1 MSSEGESLVFADE
14 PAGESRKPAA
24 VDSWKVLIVDDEEE
38 VHAVTRLVLKD
49 FQFAGKGLT
58 FLGAYS
64 GKEAMRLIAEHPD
77 TAVIF
82 LDVVMERHSA
92 GLEVVRH
99 VREELKNSFVR
110 IILRTGQPGQAPEE
124 KVIVEYDINDYKEK
138 TELTAQKLFTS
149 MVASLRAYRDILT
162 IEANRRGLEK
172 IIEATRTIWQV
183 RSLERLASGVLAQ
196 MVALL
201 RLDESAIY
209 CSTSGL
215 ALSNVKGHLRVL
227 AATGVY
233 ERCLEHD
240 ADEVLPPEIL
250 AFIERAAVQQSCLCE
265 ENRYVEYFRSKN
277 GEEAVVYLE
286 GDHALNDLD
295 RRLIRIFCANVQVAY
310 ENVILN
316 QEIESTQKEIIYT
329 LGELAEVRSSE
340 TGNHVKRVSEY
351 CRLLAELA
359 GLEEREIEVIRLAS
373 PMHDI
378 GKVAI
383 PDAILNKP
391 GPLTDE
397 EYEIMKAHTF
407 HAQQMLGLSDREI
420 MKAATLIALQHHE
433 KYDGSGYP
441 RGLKGEDIHLYARIT
456 AIADVFDALCNNR
469 SYRDAWAMEDIVAMF
484 RKERGIHFDP
494 TLVDL
499 FLERLDRFVAIKN
512 SLDTPAGADKALPA

>member
-1 MSSEGESLVFADE
+1 MGQEKEQLIFAEES
-14 PAGESRKPAA
+14 AA
-24 VDSWKVLIVDDEEE
+24 VKEKRPAVGETWKVLIVDDEEE

-49 FQFAGKGLT
+49 FHFAGKGLT
-58 FLGAYS
+58 FLEAYS
-64 GKEAMRLIAEHPD
+64 GGEAKELIAAHPD
-77 TAVIF
+77 TAVMF
-82 LDVVMERHSA
+82 LDVVMERHCA
-92 GLEVVRH
+92 GLDVVRY
-99 VREELKNSFVR
+99 VRDELKNSFVR

-124 KVIVEYDINDYKEK
+124 KVIVEYDVNDYKEK

-172 IIEATRTIWQV
+172 ILEATRTICKT

-209 CSTSGL
+209 CTTSGV
-215 ALSNVKGHLRVL
+215 ALSNTRGGLRVL
-227 AATGVY
+227 AATGEY
-233 ERCLEHD
+233 ERYL
-240 ADEVLPPEIL
+240 AANATEVLPPNIL
-250 AFIERAAVQQSCLCE
+250 AFVERAAANKDSLYE
-265 ENRYVEYFRSKN
+265 ENRYVEYFCSEN
-277 GEEAVVYLE
+277 GDEAVVYLE
-286 GDHALNDLD
+286 GDHVLNDLD
-295 RRLIRIFCANVQVAY
+295 RRLIRLFCANVQVAY

-316 QEIESTQKEIIYT
+316 QEIEGTQKEIIYT

-359 GLEEREIEVIRLAS
+359 GLEEREVEIIRLAS

-391 GPLTDE
+391 GPLTGE
-397 EYEIMKAHTF
+397 EYEVMKAHTI

-420 MKAATLIALQHHE
+420 MKAATVIALQHHE
-433 KYDGSGYP
+433 KYDGTGYP
-441 RGLKGEDIHLYARIT
+441 RGLSGEEIHLYARIT
-456 AIADVFDALCNNR
+456 AIADVFDALCNDR
-469 SYRDAWAMEDIVAMF
+469 SYRHAWAMDDIVGLF
-484 RKERGIHFDP
+484 RKERGTHFDP
-494 TLVDL
+494 ALVDL
-499 FLERLDRFVAIKN
+499 FLDHFPRFVEIRNVFAN
-512 SLDTPAGADKALPA
+512 HTGTLAQA

>member
-1 MSSEGESLVFADE
+1 MGSDNEQVIFAKE
-14 PAGESRKPAA
+14 AAAA
-24 VDSWKVLIVDDEEE
+24 VVKRPGAADTWKVLIVDDEEE

-49 FQFAGKGLT
+49 FEFAGKGLT
-58 FLGAYS
+58 FLEAYS
-64 GKEAMRLIAEHPD
+64 GEEAKKFIAAHPD
-77 TAVIF
+77 TAVMF
-82 LDVVMERHSA
+82 LDVVMERHCA
-92 GLEVVRH
+92 GLEVVRY

-172 IIEATRTIWQV
+172 IMEATRTICKT

-201 RLDESAIY
+201 RLDESAI
-209 CSTSGL
+209 CCTTSGV
-215 ALSNVKGHLRVL
+215 ALSSLRGNLRVL
-227 AATGVY
+227 AATGAY
-233 ERCLEHD
+233 ERYLAAD
-240 ADEVLPPEIL
+240 ATEVLPQPIL
-250 AFIERAAVQQSCLCE
+250 SFVERAATSKQSLYE
-265 ENRYVEYFRSKN
+265 GNRYVEYFCSDN
-277 GEEAVVYLE
+277 GDEAVVYLE
-286 GDHALNDLD
+286 GDHALSDLD

-316 QEIESTQKEIIYT
+316 QEIEGTQKEIIYT

-359 GLEEREIEVIRLAS
+359 GLDEREVEVIRLAS

-391 GPLTDE
+391 GPLTGE
-397 EYEIMKAHTF
+397 EFEVMKAHTV

-420 MKAATLIALQHHE
+420 MKAATIIALQHHE
-433 KYDGSGYP
+433 KYNGTGYP
-441 RGLKGEDIHLYARIT
+441 RGLKGEEIHLYARIT
-456 AIADVFDALCNNR
+456 AVADVFDALCNDR
-469 SYRDAWAMEDIVAMF
+469 SYRHAWNMDDIVALF
-484 RKERGIHFDP
+484 HKERGAHFDP
-494 TLVDL
+494 KLVDL
-499 FLERLDRFVAIKN
+499 FLGHFGLFVEIKN
-512 SLDTPAGADKALPA
+512 AFANHSGNLVTA